1 MRYEMDDRID
11 RNRKRSRRTTRIWVT
26 LGCGLVVALVVAIT
40 ACICIYVGEKIEGDV
55 KDATE
60 VMGIIGGADGPT
72 SIIIGETVGGQDK
85 PVIEDEMVP
94 VAQMDLK
101 IAEAK
106 TQVREETIKSVQDHL
121 RGRIQEGD
129 SLVQAIRSLYPDEL
143 VVYSAGDYH
152 FVPINHELKKNSLK
166 QENVQ
171 VLESGEFQYV
181 EDGQVTSYKGID
193 VSQHQGKI
201 DWKKV
206 AQDGVQYAI
215 IRVGYRGYGEEGKLV
230 EDTQYKKNIEGA
242 LAAGIRVGAYF
253 YSQATSEAEA
263 KEEAEFVLER
273 IKKYK
278 ITCPVVVDSELV
290 DGAEGRMD
298 SISAQERAQYA
309 AVFCDRVEQAGYK
322 SMIYHNLEVG
332 VVKMELPMLEKYDRW
347 FASYSETL
355 YYPYEYKMW
364 QYTDKGKVSGI
375 KGNVDLNISF
385 EPIWE

>member
-106 TQVREETIKSVQDHL
+106 TQVREETIKAVQDHL

-298 SISAQERAQYA
+298 SISAQERAHYA

>member
-1 MRYEMDDRID
+1 MRYETDDRID
-11 RNRKRSRRTTRIWVT
+11 RSRRRNRRANRIWVT

-55 KDATE
+55 KDATQ

-72 SIIIGETVGGQDK
+72 SIIIGEPVDKQDS
-85 PVIEDEMVP
+85 VSGEEMVP

-106 TQVREETIKSVQDHL
+106 TQVRETTIKEVQDHL

-129 SLVQAIRSLYPDEL
+129 SLLQAIRSLYPDEL
-143 VVYSAGDYH
+143 VVYSDGDYY
-152 FVPINHELKKNSLK
+152 FAPINRELKMNNLK

-171 VLESGEFQYV
+171 VLENGEFQYV
-181 EDGQVTSYKGID
+181 EDGQVTSHKGID
-193 VSQHQGKI
+193 VSQHQAKI
-201 DWKKV
+201 DWKAV
-206 AQDGVQYAI
+206 ARDGVEFAI
-215 IRVGYRGYGEEGKLV
+215 IRVGFRGYGQEGKLV
-230 EDTQYKKNIEGA
+230 EDTQYKRNIEGA
-242 LAAGIRVGAYF
+242 LAAGIRVGVYF

-263 KEEAEFVLER
+263 IEEAEFVLER

-290 DGAEGRMD
+290 DTAEGRMD
-298 SISAQERAQYA
+298 GISAQERAQYA
-309 AVFCDRVEQAGYK
+309 AAFCDRVEKAGYK
-322 SMIYHNLEVG
+322 SMIYHNMEVG
-332 VVKMELPMLEKYDRW
+332 VLKMEMPLLEKYDRW
-347 FASYSETL
+347 FASYSDIL
-355 YYPYEYKMW
+355 YFPYEYKMW

-385 EPIWE
+385 VPIWE

>member
-106 TQVREETIKSVQDHL
+106 TQVREETIKAVQDHL

-332 VVKMELPMLEKYDRW
+332 VVKMEPPMLEKYDRW

>member
-106 TQVREETIKSVQDHL
+106 TQVREETIKAVQDHL

>member
-106 TQVREETIKSVQDHL
+106 TQVREETIKAVQDHL

-332 VVKMELPMLEKYDRW
+332 VVKMEPPMLENTTGGLLLTARPCITPTSIKCGSTRIRGR
-347 FASYSETL
+347 
-355 YYPYEYKMW
+355 YPVLKEMW
-364 QYTDKGKVSGI
+364 I
-375 KGNVDLNISF
+375 
-385 EPIWE
+385 

>member
-85 PVIEDEMVP
+85 PVIEDEMVS

-106 TQVREETIKSVQDHL
+106 TQVREETIKAVQDHL

-230 EDTQYKKNIEGA
+230 EDTQYRKNIEGA